1 MKIENIKINQY
12 GKLENKDIDLKKLN
26 IIFGK
31 NEAGKS
37 TLLNFIESMFYGI
50 NKNKNGKKYS
60 DSEQYLPWN
69 ENDFSGSIKYSLD
82 NEKEFYVFRDFNKK
96 NPKILDENENDIS
109 GEFTIDK
116 KNGNQF
122 FCDQTKIDRELLKST
137 LVTEQNSVELN
148 KNTQELLLQKIAN
161 LAETG
166 NEENS
171 YKSAIAKL
179 DRNMLTEVGTD
190 KSSSRPIN
198 KSEEKIKNLTAEI
211 TETKSYEDEK
221 FEIENK
227 KNKLLSELKEEK
239 ENKAIY
245 TQVKEVVDNDK
256 KENIII
262 EEKDKT
268 IVQNNKKIEELK
280 GEKETIKNEFK
291 EQTEL
296 KNSEAK
302 KRAEKRTKITTAI
315 ALIIFGTA
323 DIVGFFLNKN
333 ILAIRIILI
342 CLIPLFLIYLA
353 LSQYKKDQ
361 KEKIY
366 KDIASKSYVYNL
378 ETGTHVNELTEVEQK
393 IKILT
398 EENQKL
404 VDQVKQLKDELI
416 EKDRAIKEKLMSEYG
431 NNVAELFTSEID
443 EIIKQNAER
452 INEIDLEIH
461 KLDIDK
467 RAITPKL
474 EKLADAEEEL
484 AIEERHYKELDD
496 KRKIYTLTKEILED
510 SYEEMKQRITP
521 KFAKSLSE
529 NIQKFSNNNY
539 VGIIIND
546 DGLKAKLPNGNLI
559 EVDKLS
565 LGTIEQIY
573 LALRLSVMNELS
585 SENMPIILDEAFAYF
600 DDDRLKE
607 TLEYLQ
613 KIDNQV
619 IILTCTNREKK
630 IADSLDAD
638 YNYIEL

>member
-1 MKIENIKINQY
+1 
-12 GKLENKDIDLKKLN
+12 LN

-366 KDIASKSYVYNL
+366 KDIASKSYVYNP

>member
-198 KSEEKIKNLTAEI
+198 KAEEKIKNLTAEI

-366 KDIASKSYVYNL
+366 KDIASKSYVYNP

-416 EKDRAIKEKLMSEYG
+416 EKDRVSKEKLMSEYG

>member
-1 MKIENIKINQY
+1 MVI
-12 GKLENKDIDLKKLN
+12 
-26 IIFGK
+26 
-31 NEAGKS
+31 
-37 TLLNFIESMFYGI
+37 M
-50 NKNKNGKKYS
+50 
-60 DSEQYLPWN
+60 
-69 ENDFSGSIKYSLD
+69 
-82 NEKEFYVFRDFNKK
+82 
-96 NPKILDENENDIS
+96 
-109 GEFTIDK
+109 
-116 KNGNQF
+116 
-122 FCDQTKIDRELLKST
+122 
-137 LVTEQNSVELN
+137 
-148 KNTQELLLQKIAN
+148 LQ
-161 LAETG
+161 
-166 NEENS
+166 S
-171 YKSAIAKL
+171 
-179 DRNMLTEVGTD
+179 
-190 KSSSRPIN
+190 
-198 KSEEKIKNLTAEI
+198 
-211 TETKSYEDEK
+211 
-221 FEIENK
+221 F
-227 KNKLLSELKEEK
+227 
-239 ENKAIY
+239 
-245 TQVKEVVDNDK
+245 
-256 KENIII
+256 
-262 EEKDKT
+262 
-268 IVQNNKKIEELK
+268 
-280 GEKETIKNEFK
+280 
-291 EQTEL
+291 
-296 KNSEAK
+296 
-302 KRAEKRTKITTAI
+302 
-315 ALIIFGTA
+315 
-323 DIVGFFLNKN
+323 
-333 ILAIRIILI
+333 
-342 CLIPLFLIYLA
+342 
-353 LSQYKKDQ
+353 
-361 KEKIY
+361 
-366 KDIASKSYVYNL
+366 
-378 ETGTHVNELTEVEQK
+378 
-393 IKILT
+393 
-398 EENQKL
+398 
-404 VDQVKQLKDELI
+404 
-416 EKDRAIKEKLMSEYG
+416 
-431 NNVAELFTSEID
+431 FTSEID

>member
-280 GEKETIKNEFK
+280 GEEETIKNEFK

-366 KDIASKSYVYNL
+366 KDIASKSYVYNP

>member
-69 ENDFSGSIKYSLD
+69 KNDFSGSIKYSLD

-366 KDIASKSYVYNL
+366 KDIASKSYVYNP

-539 VGIIIND
+539 VGIIINH

>member
-366 KDIASKSYVYNL
+366 KDIASKSYVYNP

>member
-109 GEFTIDK
+109 EEFTIDK

-366 KDIASKSYVYNL
+366 KDIASKSYVYNP

-416 EKDRAIKEKLMSEYG
+416 EKDRVSKEKLMSEYG

>member
-366 KDIASKSYVYNL
+366 KDIASKSYVYNP

-416 EKDRAIKEKLMSEYG
+416 EKDRVSKEKLMSEYG

>member
-245 TQVKEVVDNDK
+245 AQVKEVVDNDK

-366 KDIASKSYVYNL
+366 KDIASKSYVYNP

>member
-280 GEKETIKNEFK
+280 GEEETIKNEFK

-366 KDIASKSYVYNL
+366 KDIASKSYVYNP

-416 EKDRAIKEKLMSEYG
+416 EKDRVSKEKLMSEYG